1 MRKNHICISLFSLS
15 LLSWPECYLVFSCC
29 TEVCFATMATIFFF
43 FPGSLIKNSLLLF
56 LLTNMYHWWNDVT
69 GMEIYPATSPLL
81 EFVPEPLLAGVL
93 GGVGFMCL
101 ALVLLLGSACVISHK
116 RDRRRRKKDGK
127 TPLTPETQQTL
138 TLMNCIMNIIIYSI
152 KYWRHFQSI
161 I

>member
-1 MRKNHICISLFSLS
+1 
-15 LLSWPECYLVFSCC
+15 
-29 TEVCFATMATIFFF
+29 
-43 FPGSLIKNSLLLF
+43 
-56 LLTNMYHWWNDVT
+56 
-69 GMEIYPATSPLL
+69 MEIYPATSRLL

-116 RDRRRRKKDGK
+116 RDQRRRKKKDGK

-152 KYWRHFQSI
+152 KY
-161 I
+161 